1 MISRKPSCCNVHVY
15 RNGRMHFAHQN
26 RQERRG
32 EQQRDGGLAL
42 FVQMMPILILIV
54 VSALSQ
60 MMVTQP
66 PYSLRYS
73 PSAGYIQKR
82 HTSNLKVLFYVGD
95 RFNEE
100 YSGKNLRNVEK
111 SVEEDYISNLRN
123 NCWKEKQQKEG
134 LLYRAR
140 YFGDSELYQRAQKME
155 TPSCSR
161 LSEIQVILD
170 G

>member
-1 MISRKPSCCNVHVY
+1 
-15 RNGRMHFAHQN
+15 
-26 RQERRG
+26 
-32 EQQRDGGLAL
+32 
-42 FVQMMPILILIV
+42 MPILILII

-66 PYSLRYS
+66 PYSLSYR
-73 PSAGYIQKR
+73 PSAGHIHKR
-82 HTSNLKVLFYVGD
+82 HTSSLKVPFYVGE

-100 YSGKNLRNVEK
+100 YSGNMLKTVER

-140 YFGDSELYQRAQKME
+140 YFGDSELYQRAQRMG